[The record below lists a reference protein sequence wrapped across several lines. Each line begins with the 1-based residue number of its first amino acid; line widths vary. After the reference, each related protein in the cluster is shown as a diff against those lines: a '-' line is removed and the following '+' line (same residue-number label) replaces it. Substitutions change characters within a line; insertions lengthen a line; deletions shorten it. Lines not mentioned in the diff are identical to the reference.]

1 MPGTL
6 SIIATPIG
14 NLEDV
19 SPRALRTMK
28 ESDVLYCEDT
38 RVTARLLARYELK
51 VPLKS
56 YREHNHESAVREII
70 ALLQDDK
77 KIGYVSDAGT
87 PGIADPGARLVRDIL
102 KAAPDTVIVP
112 ISGPSAVATAMSV
125 AGFPAAAFLFLG
137 FPPHKKGRNGFF
149 DEAMASEH
157 PVVLYESPHRIFK
170 AIEAIAERDPLRQLC
185 VCREL
190 TKMYETIYRGT
201 AEEIRAKL
209 EATSIKGEFVIVIEE
224 KR

>member
-28 ESDVLYCEDT
+28 ESDILYCEDT
-38 RVTARLLARYELK
+38 RVTSKLLARYEMH

-77 KIGYVSDAGT
+77 KVGYVSDAGT

-102 KAAPDTVIVP
+102 KAAPETVITP
-112 ISGPSAVATAMSV
+112 IAGPSAVASAMSI

-170 AIEAIAERDPLRQLC
+170 ALEAIEERGAARQLC

-190 TKMYETIYRGT
+190 TKLHETVYRGT
-201 AEEIRAKL
+201 AAEVRAML
-209 EATSIKGEFVIVIEE
+209 EAGSAKGEFVIVIEGT
-224 KR
+224 K